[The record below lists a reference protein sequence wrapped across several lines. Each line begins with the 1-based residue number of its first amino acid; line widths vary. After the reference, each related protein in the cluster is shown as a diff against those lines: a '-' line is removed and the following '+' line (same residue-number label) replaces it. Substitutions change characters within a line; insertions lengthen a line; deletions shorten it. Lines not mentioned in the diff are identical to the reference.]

1 MGSSGEISSEIS
13 SSFLVSTLEKGI
25 ETWRCYKEKPQKLLG
40 TLNEYVIE
48 NILKK
53 PISLACQREDAGF
66 T

>member
-13 SSFLVSTLEKGI
+13 SSFLVSTLEKGV
-25 ETWRCYKEKPQKLLG
+25 ETWRCYKEKSQKRLE
-40 TLNEYVIE
+40 TLNEYLIE